1 MRNLILAAALL
12 PSSALAQEPAC
23 LPASQL
29 DAFMAENNMVMIGSP
44 IISTSLGEVD
54 GRLYVSNID
63 GEWILVVLPPNDT
76 ACAVLWGWDFWDGE
90 AM

>member
-12 PSSALAQEPAC
+12 PSSALAQETAC
-23 LPASQL
+23 LPVSEF
-29 DAFMAENNMVMIGSP
+29 DTFMSDNNMVMIGSP
-44 IISTSLGEVD
+44 VIVTSIGEVD

-63 GEWILVVLPPNDT
+63 GEWILIVLPPNET
-76 ACAVLWGWDFWDGE
+76 ACAVLWGWGFWDGG